1 MPWPIQDAF
10 SFSLWI
16 THLLQFRQICAF
28 GVVDMLQKSQRTSA
42 LRWTSLRL
50 LVSHYT
56 FMGRWVLW
64 PNLKH
69 NFKLVRATI
78 WRKGFQPKHL
88 INRESRRPCLRAAT
102 WKCWTSDKAKTSVLA
117 TRPVSGPF
125 HLALVKPD
133 LKFTILS
140 RSILLHSI
148 WRQVVDTWEKIHIWE
163 QIQFGWQNLPL
174 RGPTSDNLPLSRK

>member
-16 THLLQFRQICAF
+16 THLLQFGQICAF

-69 NFKLVRATI
+69 DFKLVRATI

-88 INRESRRPCLRAAT
+88 INSESRWPCLCAAT
-102 WKCWTSDKAKTSVLA
+102 WKCWSSDKAKTSVLA
-117 TRPVSGPF
+117 TRPGLCPFPSGHANTQSYF
-125 HLALVKPD
+125 YH
-133 LKFTILS
+133 
-140 RSILLHSI
+140 
-148 WRQVVDTWEKIHIWE
+148 
-163 QIQFGWQNLPL
+163 
-174 RGPTSDNLPLSRK
+174 PLSLHLIALHMETGSRYMGKDTYLGANTIWLAKFAS